1 MCTYI
6 LFLVQEDC
14 KWGTLLWTEVLIAFC
29 SCRGSCCGILPLA
42 KWWYSLVIHSSICL
56 WSIRCAELLNLLFW
70 SSTRFYLLPKAQV
83 RKTIG
88 LEIGTRNYSIIRTW
102 HSFQWHTKFTM
113 WGDVLYHFASPLRKT
128 YPVFNFCSCCSSNSF
143 HSLSFLSR

>member
-42 KWWYSLVIHSSICL
+42 KWWYSLVIQSSICL
-56 WSIRCAELLNLLFW
+56 WSIKCAELSSRSFW
-70 SSTRFYLLPKAQV
+70 SSARFYLLPKAQV
-83 RKTIG
+83 RKLSLWTSVLAVVISSSG
-88 LEIGTRNYSIIRTW
+88 HVAVFNGTLSSHCGGRI
-102 HSFQWHTKFTM
+102 
-113 WGDVLYHFASPLRKT
+113 LPHFSSPLRET
-128 YPVFNFCSCCSSNSF
+128 YNFWPCFQLFSCRSSNSF
-143 HSLSFLSR
+143 HS